1 MWWIIGIVVLVVFLI
16 IISVSVASVKRPKPT
31 VEEIGAEGEKQVKS
45 VIEDYDGEQYV
56 FNNYMAKRDS
66 KTSQIDHI
74 VINKYGVFVIET
86 KNYAGTI
93 FGRVDQ
99 QKWTQ
104 VLAGGNKRNK
114 FYNPVKQNATHIYRI
129 CKNIPRNIEIHSLV
143 VYVRDIIVRTDAKN
157 VIPLSWLHGYIHSGA
172 EVLTSEQMRSV
183 RDSLANAEDIL
194 TDEKQHIAEIHK
206 TQRDLEFDN
215 ICPRCGGR
223 LVVRNG
229 RNGEFYGCSNYPN
242 CRFTK
247 NIDKR

>member
-1 MWWIIGIVVLVVFLI
+1 M
-16 IISVSVASVKRPKPT
+16 
-31 VEEIGAEGEKQVKS
+31 
-45 VIEDYDGEQYV
+45 
-56 FNNYMAKRDS
+56 
-66 KTSQIDHI
+66 
-74 VINKYGVFVIET
+74 
-86 KNYAGTI
+86 
-93 FGRVDQ
+93 
-99 QKWTQ
+99 
-104 VLAGGNKRNK
+104 
-114 FYNPVKQNATHIYRI
+114 
-129 CKNIPRNIEIHSLV
+129 
-143 VYVRDIIVRTDAKN
+143 YVRDIIVRTDAKN